1 MAHATSFDNPTQP
14 PVRNNRIVVV
24 GVDRSKQFKRAR
36 RHTFLVRTLRYVLP
50 TLTIGSVALYGV
62 SALLATNWTAE
73 TALRT
78 IAKILPE
85 NIAMQNPHYEGFTGD
100 GGTYF
105 VEALTANQDLKKPF
119 FIKLN
124 TITGVLTDAKNVKT
138 NLKSA
143 HGTFDSRNST
153 LRLGGG
159 IDIVSEDGT
168 KAKLSTAIVQP
179 KVGVIASNEPV
190 VFEMPGG
197 KVNSDKLRVWQK
209 KKLIAFTGN
218 VRTQLTPPEN
228 TQTQGQ
234 VQTPGPSS
242 STSLMG
248 NSSEPVDITSAQLR
262 VDRGQGVANFIG
274 NVKAVQ
280 GDQSLQSNTMA
291 VYFAESADGN
301 AQPDGNATA
310 TPLGGGSSRVTRIE
324 IPQPLIM
331 RRGALEQMT
340 GDKATFDVLND
351 KSKIEGNVVMSSGP
365 DRKAVAETADIDS
378 KADTILLSGNVVVTQ
393 GQNEIRG
400 DHLFVDRAKGLSRLT
415 NQVKTGPNAGR
426 ISARLIR
433 EGAGGKT
440 AAAKP
445 AAKTAGNPVAKA
457 AEAGSAL
464 SATAFKSDPGAPTD
478 ITSVRLDVDDQNKKA
493 IFSGDVRVDQG
504 QMSMRANTITAFY
517 DGNSSLI
524 QQDTQPASPKAAE
537 QAGAQLKRIR
547 ADGKV
552 FIKSRN
558 EGQTASGDWADID
571 MVKNTVHLGG
581 DVVLNQGKNVIRAT
595 SLMIDMKTGNAV
607 VETSPDAANAGWAS
621 TLVQPS
627 RKGSLKTPIRR
638 MRGGR
643 PSAVFYPTQITKSA
657 DKSKKSK
664 PAKPSA
670 ESTSGAQATPRRPAA
685 SSWEATTDSSG
696 Q

>member
-50 TLTIGSVALYGV
+50 TLTIGSVALYGL

-100 GGTYF
+100 GGTYI

-159 IDIVSEDGT
+159 IDIVSEDGM

-190 VFEMPGG
+190 VVEMPGG
-197 KVNSDKLRVWQK
+197 KVESEKLRVWQK
-209 KKLIAFTGN
+209 KKLIAFLGN
-218 VRTQLTPPEN
+218 VRTTLTPPEN
-228 TQTQGQ
+228 NQAEN
-234 VQTPGPSS
+234 QTPAPNQTSS
-242 STSLMG
+242 PSLMG
-248 NSSEPVDITSAQLR
+248 NSSEPVDITSAQLK
-262 VDRGQGVANFIG
+262 VDRGEGVANFIG

-280 GDQSLQSNTMA
+280 GDQSLQSSTMD
-291 VYFAESADGN
+291 VYFSETGEAN
-301 AQPDGNATA
+301 AQATGTA
-310 TPLGGGSSRVTRIE
+310 SSMPLGGGSSRVSRIE

-331 RRGALEQMT
+331 RRGELEQMT

-351 KSKIEGNVVMSSGP
+351 KSKIIGNVVMSSGP

-378 KADTILLSGNVVVTQ
+378 KADTILLSGKVVVTQ

-400 DHLFVDRAKGLSRLT
+400 DNLFVDRAKGLSRLT
-415 NQVKTGPNAGR
+415 NQVKSGPNAGR

-433 EGAGGKT
+433 DATGGKPPAAK

-445 AAKTAGNPVAKA
+445 GSNPVAKT

-464 SATAFKSDPGAPTD
+464 SATAFKSDPNAPTD

-524 QQDTQPASPKAAE
+524 AQDSQPAAPKAGE
-537 QAGAQLKRIR
+537 QAGAELKRIR

-581 DVVLNQGKNVIRAT
+581 DVVLNQGKNIIRAT

-627 RKGSLKTPIRR
+627 RKGSLKTPLRTI
-638 MRGGR
+638 RGGR
-643 PSAVFYPTQITKSA
+643 PSAVFYPTQITKGSE
-657 DKSKKSK
+657 KSKKTK
-664 PAKPSA
+664 PAEPSA
-670 ESTSGAQATPRRPAA
+670 GSNSGVQADPRPPAS